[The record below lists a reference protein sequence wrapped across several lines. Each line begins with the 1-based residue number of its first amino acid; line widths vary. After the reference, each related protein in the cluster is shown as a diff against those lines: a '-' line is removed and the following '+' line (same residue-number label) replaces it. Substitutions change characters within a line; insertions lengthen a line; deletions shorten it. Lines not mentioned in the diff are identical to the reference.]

1 VPHSREAPVLAERM
15 CVGLDV
21 HGRSVVGCMIDN
33 ESGEVVTLRISPK
46 LEMILYWVR
55 SFPGSVAVAYE
66 AGPRG
71 DCCVKGWSGTTALGP
86 VPMRRGCGPAVR
98 PGRRAAGLRRGL
110 RCGTERARP
119 PGPPRYRDHRDGRN
133 EPVPPV
139 VDRMCCLRGI
149 GTLTGFGL
157 AVEIGD
163 RGRFTG
169 CTTPISGWC
178 RRRPPAGPARLG
190 RDHQD
195 R

>member
-1 VPHSREAPVLAERM
+1 VDLRFDRVGVRLAFGEAFDAVLSVHARRDR
-15 CVGLDV
+15 LDTAIIE
-21 HGRSVVGCMIDN
+21 MA
-33 ESGEVVTLRISPK
+33 VTSP
-46 LEMILYWVR
+46 
-55 SFPGSVAVAYE
+55 F
-66 AGPRG
+66 
-71 DCCVKGWSGTTALGP
+71 
-86 VPMRRGCGPAVR
+86 
-98 PGRRAAGLRRGL
+98 
-110 RCGTERARP
+110 
-119 PGPPRYRDHRDGRN
+119 
-133 EPVPPV
+133 PPV